1 MHAIDELSRFV
12 AGHPAGGLPA
22 QARESASLLVAD
34 LIGSSRR
41 LLEDALLRVRKLEL
55 EIGNPEVDYHD
66 GGLNA
71 PAPASEPGARRLGGR
86 GA

>member
-1 MHAIDELSRFV
+1 LILSATLIIVGFQTLQI
-12 AGHPAGGLPA
+12 A
-22 QARESASLLVAD
+22 LVAD

-55 EIGNPEVDYHD
+55 EIGNHEVDYHD
-66 GGLNA
+66 DGLSA
-71 PAPASEPGARRLGGR
+71 PAPASEPDARRLGGR